1 MKSLPVLSTLLLV
14 NNFSSLPLC
23 ESIAWKPTKATSW
36 VPRGGSTQVEQEE
49 SPERSQRRRALE
61 KYRVDQQLLLQ
72 VRATLLTELL
82 ARRGLPVITMEAV
95 STPEGIKPPEVV
107 DWDCAMST
115 ENEPK
120 VKIGR
125 ASCRERVL
133 MPV

>member
-1 MKSLPVLSTLLLV
+1 M
-14 NNFSSLPLC
+14 
-23 ESIAWKPTKATSW
+23 
-36 VPRGGSTQVEQEE
+36 EQEE

-120 VKIGR
+120 VRIYIWYIYIKDR
-125 ASCRERVL
+125 
-133 MPV
+133 